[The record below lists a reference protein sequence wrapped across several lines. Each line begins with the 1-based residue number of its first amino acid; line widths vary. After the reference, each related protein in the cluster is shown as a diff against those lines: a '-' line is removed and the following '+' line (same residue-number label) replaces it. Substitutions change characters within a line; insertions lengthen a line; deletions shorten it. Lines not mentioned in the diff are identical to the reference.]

1 MSNNHTLLLHNVFH
15 SSGSLETRLHN
26 GGVGDPPHHNTMLF
40 MFNAFHVQIDDE
52 DADGDSAAEN
62 DAEESVRYEFLP
74 MSFYLSFIRQF
85 GYPSA

>member
-1 MSNNHTLLLHNVFH
+1 
-15 SSGSLETRLHN
+15 
-26 GGVGDPPHHNTMLF
+26 

-62 DAEESVRYEFLP
+62 EAGESVRYKFLP

-85 GYPSA
+85 GNPTA